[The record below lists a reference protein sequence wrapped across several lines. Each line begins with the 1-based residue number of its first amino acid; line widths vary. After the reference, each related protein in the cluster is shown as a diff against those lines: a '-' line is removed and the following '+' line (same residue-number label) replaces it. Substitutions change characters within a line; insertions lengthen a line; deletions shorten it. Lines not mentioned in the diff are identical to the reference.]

1 MWPCVITQIKITMMN
16 AREGNSRHGWIAY
29 GYIQGYILQSHTRE
43 SSSHHG
49 WIAYEYRQG
58 AYIAKIHTREGSSRH
73 GWIAYGYYAA
83 LFECMSPELRIRM
96 RETHTGM
103 SST

>member
-1 MWPCVITQIKITMMN
+1 MN

-49 WIAYEYRQG
+49 WIAYGYIQG
-58 AYIAKIHTREGSSRH
+58 AYIAKIHAREGSSRH
-73 GWIAYGYYAA
+73 GWIAYGYIQDVYIAKIIHA
-83 LFECMSPELRIRM
+83 KVARAMGGLPMDIM
-96 RETHTGM
+96 RHC
-103 SST
+103 SNACHQN